1 MTAST
6 RSRALIGLLVFLSAG
21 FLSAQMDPTDA
32 STGSVPDD
40 KEISFIAE
48 VSKVSGMAYLHKPS
62 GLRALPV
69 KTGMQL
75 FPEDTVST
83 TASGKVV
90 LRLFDGSTVVL
101 DGLTRMRFRSPNE
114 FYHER
119 GVAYFDILSKEN
131 AQRGRLNIRTDFAIA
146 GVKGTEFIINAHP
159 YSPGISL
166 NEGELQIDN
175 PNEEPYELVRRRAPS
190 GFEDYKNR
198 QMSAFQQWKSQLVEE
213 FIGYKKS
220 FTMESGKQVLFN
232 GQKAVEE
239 SFSDKTRQ
247 SFKAYR
253 ALR

>member
-1 MTAST
+1 MTSSNARSFLCLLLFFST
-6 RSRALIGLLVFLSAG
+6 GLLVAQKQSAE
-21 FLSAQMDPTDA
+21 T
-32 STGSVPDD
+32 STETLPDSGD
-40 KEISFIAE
+40 ISYIAE

-90 LRLFDGSTVVL
+90 LRLFDDSTVVL

-119 GVAYFDILSKEN
+119 GVAYFDILSRQN
-131 AQRGRLNIRTDFAIA
+131 AQRARLNIRTDFAIA

-159 YSPGISL
+159 YSPAISL
-166 NEGELQIDN
+166 NEGELQIHN

-190 GFEDYKNR
+190 GFDDYQSR
-198 QMSAFQQWKSQLVEE
+198 RMSEFEQWKSQLIEE
-213 FIGYKKS
+213 FVGYKKS
-220 FTMESGKQVLFN
+220 FTMESGKQILFN

-239 SFSDKTRQ
+239 SFSDKIQ
-247 SFKAYR
+247 KSFEDYR